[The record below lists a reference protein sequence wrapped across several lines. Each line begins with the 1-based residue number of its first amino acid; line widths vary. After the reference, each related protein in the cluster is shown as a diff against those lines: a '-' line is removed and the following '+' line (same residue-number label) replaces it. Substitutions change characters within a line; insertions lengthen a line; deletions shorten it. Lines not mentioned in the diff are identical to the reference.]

1 MGSEPQQADKNTC
14 CIVVFAKA
22 PIPGDAKTRLIPAL
36 GAEGAAMLHAALVER
51 AVETAKRTK
60 FAVELSC
67 APDADDPFFFDCAE
81 EFDCVL
87 SDQGEGNLGER
98 MLRAF
103 DELLAEFAQV
113 AIVGADC
120 PAVTSKHIKQA
131 ITCLTDSDVA
141 LIPADDGGYV
151 LIAARRT
158 APSMFDGIDWGTPT
172 VLAQQR
178 EALRRAGLAFAELE
192 TLWDVDRPE
201 DLLRLAELKPPL
213 LFSLPT

>member
-1 MGSEPQQADKNTC
+1 MAIETC
-14 CIVVFAKA
+14 VVVFAKA
-22 PIPGDAKTRLIPAL
+22 TIPGEAKTRLIPAL

-51 AVETAKRTK
+51 AVETATRTK
-60 FAVELSC
+60 FVVELCC
-67 APDADDPFFFDCAE
+67 APNADDPFFVDCAE

-87 SDQGEGNLGER
+87 SDQGEGSLGER
-98 MLRAF
+98 MLRTF
-103 DELLAEFAQV
+103 DELLTEYEHI

-131 ITCLTDSDVA
+131 TACLADNDIA
-141 LIPADDGGYV
+141 LIPVDDGGYV

-158 APSMFDGIDWGTPT
+158 TPSMFDGIDWGTSN

-178 EALRRAGLAFAELE
+178 EALQRAGLTFVELE

-201 DLLRLAELKPPL
+201 DLLRLTELKPPL
-213 LFSLPT
+213 PFSLPTG

>member
-1 MGSEPQQADKNTC
+1 MATKTC
-14 CIVVFAKA
+14 VVVFAKA
-22 PIPGDAKTRLIPAL
+22 PIPGEAKTRLIPVL

-51 AVETAKRTK
+51 AVETANRTK
-60 FAVELSC
+60 FAVEVCC
-67 APDADDPFFFDCAE
+67 APNADHPFFTESHE

-87 SDQGEGNLGER
+87 SEQGVGDLGER
-98 MLRAF
+98 MLHAF
-103 DELLAEFAQV
+103 EALLPVFDQV
-113 AIVGADC
+113 IIMGADC

-131 ITCLTDSDVA
+131 AARLTDNDVA

-151 LIAARRT
+151 LIAVRRIT
-158 APSMFDGIDWGTPT
+158 PSMFDGIDWGTST

-178 EALRRAGLAFAELE
+178 GALQRAGLTFVELE

-213 LFSLPT
+213 LFALPA